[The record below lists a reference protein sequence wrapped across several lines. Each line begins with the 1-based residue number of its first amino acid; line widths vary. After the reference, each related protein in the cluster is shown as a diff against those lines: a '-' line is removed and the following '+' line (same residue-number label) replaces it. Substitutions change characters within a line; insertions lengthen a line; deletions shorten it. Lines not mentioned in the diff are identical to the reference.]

1 MVVVLAV
8 AFRIASNAV
17 FAEVTSFGTL
27 KSNGLQINLVAIATA
42 TQLDKIGVS
51 SGGLF
56 VSVQ

>member
-1 MVVVLAV
+1 MVLAV

-17 FAEVTSFGTL
+17 FAELTSFGTL